1 MDEQV
6 DYENL
11 KNEKRLKSLEK
22 ARQVK
27 AQKLQERKKKK
38 EEPVEFIS
46 DSETD
51 SEDEKSIKFKLVNG
65 KKKKEKVVEKENND
79 IREVG
84 QKIDKLIELMSKK
97 ERRSNPT
104 NSEPKKKQIKK
115 KENEEHLTKTEPKK
129 EEVQQNKQNYIL
141 F

>member
-65 KKKKEKVVEKENND
+65 KKKREKVVEKENND

-97 ERRSNPT
+97 ERKSKPDI
-104 NSEPKKKQIKK
+104 KKKQIKK

-129 EEVQQNKQNYIL
+129 EEVKQNKQNYIL

>member
-11 KNEKRLKSLEK
+11 KNGKRLKSLEK

-65 KKKKEKVVEKENND
+65 KKKKEKVDSDRSKRVEKENND

-97 ERRSNPT
+97 ERRSN
-104 NSEPKKKQIKK
+104 SDIKKKQIKK
-115 KENEEHLTKTEPKK
+115 KDQMKNT
-129 EEVQQNKQNYIL
+129 
-141 F
+141 